1 MAGGAQVSLMRE
13 TDSEADTRAT
23 TLLHP
28 QVRNQFPDQGSI
40 NGPIQAELEFC
51 D

>member
-23 TLLHP
+23 TTLQHP
-28 QVRNQFPDQGSI
+28 QVKNQFPDQGDIKWANTSRI
-40 NGPIQAELEFC
+40 GIL
-51 D
+51 